1 MSRNHGLYA
10 ALFTVALLVQAL
22 PNAADAAPVP
32 NGNVTALRAAITNAA
47 PGDTI
52 VLAANGTY
60 TLDGTELEIVKKL
73 TINGRGATISGN
85 AASRVIY
92 VENTGN
98 LTLRDVII
106 TGGSAEEGGGI
117 FNSGGTVTLKDKSSV
132 TGNTASGSGGGI
144 NNEYGTVTLKDKSS
158 VSGNT
163 ANVGGGIFN
172 YEDGTVTLSDTS
184 RVSGNTA
191 DNGSGGIYNSLGG
204 TVTLKDKSS
213 VSGNTANVSG
223 GILNDGGTVTLKDT
237 SSVSGNTAYDGGGIY
252 NTNGTVTLSDKS
264 SVSGNTA
271 AGNGG
276 GIYNGGTL
284 NNANAGGN
292 VRNNQPDQIYNY
304 P

>member
-47 PGDTI
+47 PGGTI

-60 TLDGTELEIVKKL
+60 TLDGTALVIDKQI
-73 TINGRGATISGN
+73 TINGRGATIDGNDASG
-85 AASRVIY
+85 VIN
-92 VENTGN
+92 VISTGN

-106 TGGSAEEGGGI
+106 TGGSAPDGGGI
-117 FNSGGTVTLKDKSSV
+117 YN
-132 TGNTASGSGGGI
+132 
-144 NNEYGTVTLKDKSS
+144 YGTVTLKDKSS

-172 YEDGTVTLSDTS
+172 YEDGTVTLSGTS

-292 VRNNQPDQIYNY
+292 VRNNQPDNIIN